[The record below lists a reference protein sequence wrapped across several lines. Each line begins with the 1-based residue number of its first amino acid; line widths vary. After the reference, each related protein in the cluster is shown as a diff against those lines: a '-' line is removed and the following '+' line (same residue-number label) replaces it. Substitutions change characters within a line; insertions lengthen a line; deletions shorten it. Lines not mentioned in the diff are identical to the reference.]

1 MGFLDRVIGAV
12 NKVGT
17 PIDSL
22 TDTIGPSRY
31 KKGQDLES
39 GGRSVA
45 GRIAG
50 IERKLD
56 DGQDTELFALEFT
69 GPDGPVV
76 AGARIRTRGMERLR
90 LGMPVLL
97 RVDDDGRA
105 VLDWQALCARW
116 GIEFAEPAQRS
127 LRSAPDPGVTDTA
140 LDMRVQRHLRKWT
153 PARAKIV
160 SLERRTMFGGV
171 ATQNWDLVLQ
181 LADGTTTK
189 AGGEVVPFYAGWL
202 AAPGADVPIVL
213 DPKDPGKASVDWPAA
228 ANEVADRA
236 GALDD
241 APPAGSIAAAV
252 EHERSAQPQAATS
265 TTAPLTATEP
275 DVAPIDGVNLETWAA
290 VEVGIGRDRVAPAD
304 HDAYAQGYGVPAGRW
319 AAVGAAWN
327 ARMRADWRVGAKIGE
342 ALEAAR
348 KKR

>member
-31 KKGQDLES
+31 KKGQNIEA

-50 IERKLD
+50 IERKLEAGED
-56 DGQDTELFALEFT
+56 IELFALEFT
-69 GPDGPVV
+69 GADGPVL
-76 AGARIRTRGMERLR
+76 AGTRIRTQRMERLR

-97 RVDDDGRA
+97 RVDDDGHA
-105 VLDWQALCARW
+105 VLDWKALCARW
-116 GIEFAEPAQRS
+116 GIGFVEPAQRP
-127 LRSAPDPGVTDTA
+127 LRSAPDSGVSDTA
-140 LDMRVQRHLRKWT
+140 LDMRVQSHLEKWT
-153 PARAKIV
+153 AARATIM
-160 SLERRTMFGGV
+160 SFERRTVFGGV
-171 ATQNWDLVLQ
+171 ATQNWDVDLR
-181 LADGTTTK
+181 LADGAATR
-189 AGGEVVPFYAGWL
+189 ASGELIPFYASWL
-202 AAPGADVPIVL
+202 AAPRVDVPIVF

-228 ANEVADRA
+228 ANEAADRA

-241 APPAGSIAAAV
+241 APPAGSIAAAI
-252 EHERSAQPQAATS
+252 EQDRSAPPQTGMS
-265 TTAPLTATEP
+265 TTAPPTAMDP
-275 DVAPIDGVNLETWAA
+275 DVEPIEGVSLETWAA
-290 VEVGIGRDRVAPAD
+290 VEVGVGRDRVAPAD

-319 AAVGAAWN
+319 AAVGAAWQ
-327 ARMRADWRVGAKIGE
+327 ARMRADWRVGVKIGE
-342 ALEAAR
+342 ALEAAQ

>member
-17 PIDSL
+17 PIDSA

-31 KKGQDLES
+31 RKGQDLES

-45 GRIAG
+45 GRIVG
-50 IERKLD
+50 IERKLESGD
-56 DGQDTELFALEFT
+56 DTELFALEFT
-69 GPDGPVV
+69 GPDGPVL
-76 AGARIRTRGMERLR
+76 AGTRIRVRGMERLR

-97 RVDDDGRA
+97 RIDDDGRA

-116 GIEFAEPAQRS
+116 GIGFAEPAQRP
-127 LRSAPDPGVTDTA
+127 LRSAPAPGVSDTA
-140 LDMRVQRHLRKWT
+140 LDMRVQRHLEKWT
-153 PARAKIV
+153 AARAKIV
-160 SLERRTMFGGV
+160 SFERRTMFGGM
-171 ATQNWDLVLQ
+171 ATQNWDLDLR
-181 LADGTTTK
+181 LPDGAMAR
-189 AGGEVVPFYAGWL
+189 AGGELVPFYASWL
-202 AAPGADVPIVL
+202 AAPGVDVPIVL

-228 ANEVADRA
+228 ANEAADRA

-241 APPAGSIAAAV
+241 PPPAGSIAAAI
-252 EHERSAQPQAATS
+252 ERDRSAPPQTAVSA
-265 TTAPLTATEP
+265 TAPLTSTEP
-275 DVAPIDGVNLETWAA
+275 EVAPIEGVSLETWAA

-304 HDAYAQGYGVPAGRW
+304 HDAYAQDYGVPAGRW
-319 AAVGAAWN
+319 AAVGAAWQ
-327 ARMRADWRVGAKIGE
+327 ARSRTDWRVGAKIGE